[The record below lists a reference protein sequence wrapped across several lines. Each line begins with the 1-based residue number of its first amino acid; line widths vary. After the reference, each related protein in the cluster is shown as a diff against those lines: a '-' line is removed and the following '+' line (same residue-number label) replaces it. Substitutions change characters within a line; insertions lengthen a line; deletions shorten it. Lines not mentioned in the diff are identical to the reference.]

1 MRAVLSRKRQTG
13 LDIAGALFGFDAA
26 GGAHHSPEDDLRVG
40 AVAEAVDA
48 KRAGVGE
55 LAALAGQPLLDRAG
69 GQERAVDAGEDSFL
83 FEAREQV
90 RQDVRFDLGI
100 GDVGEAL
107 GDIDRLAVLA
117 ADLAGA
123 VRGIERHGDVVV
135 RRESRTRRGGIPR
148 SCGGSR
154 GRDGCH

>member
-1 MRAVLSRKRQTG
+1 MSCGARGALPRKRQTG

-69 GQERAVDAGEDSFL
+69 GQERAVDAGEEFVP
-83 FEAREQV
+83 F
-90 RQDVRFDLGI
+90 
-100 GDVGEAL
+100 
-107 GDIDRLAVLA
+107 
-117 ADLAGA
+117 
-123 VRGIERHGDVVV
+123 
-135 RRESRTRRGGIPR
+135 R
-148 SCGGSR
+148 SS
-154 GRDGCH
+154 